1 MSKTGEIPTKVP
13 KNRQNTEEN
22 VEKQVTPVEKYLTTS
37 ENVEQA
43 KKR

>member
-22 VEKQVTPVEKYLTTS
+22 VEKPSNPSK
-37 ENVEQA
+37 NI
-43 KKR
+43 